1 MSTFLTGINIEEGSE
16 APKESVKIIRPV
28 RNRRPQSHRAGSTSK
43 KTQLKEDRDF
53 QIFRENQILLKKMI
67 YIDSKP
73 SSFSKI
79 RTLSAPMPNRS
90 NSKIQQQFRIDLENK
105 RFKNRLRNTSSYYS
119 ITKFEQE
126 NKYREYLKKKI
137 CKKPIR
143 NEVKTQKINLDQ
155 ELIEKILKRR
165 EQRLEKKTG

>member
-1 MSTFLTGINIEEGSE
+1 MSTFLTGVNQEESSE
-16 APKESVKIIRPV
+16 ACKDPIKTIRPI
-28 RNRRPQSHRAGSTSK
+28 RSRRPQSHRAGSTSK

-73 SSFSKI
+73 SSVSKI
-79 RTLSAPMPNRS
+79 RTLSAPMSNRS
-90 NSKIQQQFRIDLENK
+90 NSRIHQQFRIDLENK
-105 RFKNRLRNTSSYYS
+105 RHKNRLRNTTSYYS

-137 CKKPIR
+137 CKKPARAEI
-143 NEVKTQKINLDQ
+143 KTQKINLDQ

-165 EQRLEKKTG
+165 EQRLDKTK